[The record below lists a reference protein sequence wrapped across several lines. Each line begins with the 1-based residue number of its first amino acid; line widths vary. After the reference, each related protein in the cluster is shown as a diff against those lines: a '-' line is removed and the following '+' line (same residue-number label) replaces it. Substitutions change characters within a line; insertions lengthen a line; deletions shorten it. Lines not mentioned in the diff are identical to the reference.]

1 MSRRPVDHRN
11 VFKRLGGVVY
21 SFMLKN
27 LEGQQLEI
35 FQAAQQKAADQGRTM
50 KWVILSLLHGWV
62 KGIYMLG
69 AK

>member
-1 MSRRPVDHRN
+1 
-11 VFKRLGGVVY
+11 VY

-27 LEGQQLEI
+27 LEGAQLEV
-35 FQAAQQKAADQGRTM
+35 FQQAQQKAADQGRTM